1 MEYRNELFGK
11 GDGDYA
17 TFLTVSQVIA
27 TRRRREQ
34 AGWCPGEHS
43 HPLIALL
50 KMRHFCSL
58 SDESQAVPIPS
69 RRSRRRG
76 RVHRAAR
83 LVPRRIPTGRRRASP
98 TACGCHRTRS
108 SPPPHHRNPWTRATL
123 TTGFH
128 GLAGIRREPPCSHH
142 RGHQLHPSSSV

>member
-1 MEYRNELFGK
+1 MKYRHGLVGK

-50 KMRHFCSL
+50 KMRHCCSAPLLLQLSRPPSL
-58 SDESQAVPIPS
+58 STSKAPP
-69 RRSRRRG
+69 
-76 RVHRAAR
+76 R
-83 LVPRRIPTGRRRASP
+83 LP
-98 TACGCHRTRS
+98 
-108 SPPPHHRNPWTRATL
+108 
-123 TTGFH
+123 
-128 GLAGIRREPPCSHH
+128 
-142 RGHQLHPSSSV
+142 